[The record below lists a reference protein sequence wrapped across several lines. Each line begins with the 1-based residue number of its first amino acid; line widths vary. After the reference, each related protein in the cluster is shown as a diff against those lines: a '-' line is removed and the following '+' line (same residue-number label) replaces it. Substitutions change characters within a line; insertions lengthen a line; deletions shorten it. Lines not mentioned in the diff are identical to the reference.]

1 MLYLPPRLAHC
12 GVAVDECLTYSVG
25 FRAPSAAEVLT
36 HFTDFLSQFM
46 SEEERYTDADAQPVS
61 DPHQI
66 QRDALDRLKGLLAE
80 HMGDERLL
88 LTWFGQFMTEP
99 RYPELVVGPELA
111 ESELL
116 DSLEQGAVL
125 IRNPSAR
132 LAWSE
137 VDDDLLLFASGQ
149 SRLLPGHLRELL
161 KMICAADALHIDN
174 LGQWLADDDGRNLLC
189 ELVKQ
194 GSLGFAD
201 E

>member
-1 MLYLPPRLAHC
+1 
-12 GVAVDECLTYSVG
+12 
-25 FRAPSAAEVLT
+25 
-36 HFTDFLSQFM
+36 
-46 SEEERYTDADAQPVS
+46 
-61 DPHQI
+61 
-66 QRDALDRLKGLLAE
+66 
-80 HMGDERLL
+80 
-88 LTWFGQFMTEP
+88 
-99 RYPELVVGPELA
+99 VVGPELA

-149 SRLLPGHLRELL
+149 SRLLPGHLRDLL
-161 KMICAADALHIDN
+161 KMICAADALHIGN